1 MAFLNHKDEILHY
14 IEHEETIHKIKIE
27 EVNNINYIFSKI
39 IKLCFMSIG
48 QVRWYVT
55 NVRMLLQR

>member
-39 IKLCFMSIG
+39 IKLCIMLIG
-48 QVRWYVT
+48 QV
-55 NVRMLLQR
+55 